1 VLGSRNIVLHNL
13 EHLKPHKITSCRPMG
28 ERRYRAVF
36 RESGDYVSL
45 TTNSIEG
52 TYQNAICASVPC
64 GRKASSAG
72 SSIPSCWLHESR
84 DHCFGIF
91 GIETF
96 APVMMP
102 REDRSKSDMILRR
115 RTCGQISPA
124 SMAVTVMACIIE
136 RGTGV
141 VSEPGRRIDRG
152 AVTSIRQA
160 SIAVIKP
167 HGVKLM
173 SITCQ
178 L

>member
-1 VLGSRNIVLHNL
+1 MITALGVLG
-13 EHLKPHKITSCRPMG
+13 
-28 ERRYRAVF
+28 
-36 RESGDYVSL
+36 
-45 TTNSIEG
+45 
-52 TYQNAICASVPC
+52 Q
-64 GRKASSAG
+64 
-72 SSIPSCWLHESR
+72 
-84 DHCFGIF
+84 
-91 GIETF
+91 ETF

-115 RTCGQISPA
+115 RTCGQIPPA

-160 SIAVIKP
+160 LIAVIKP

-178 L
+178 R